1 MTLPLELR
9 NFKIIIVIFSNKC
22 VHIIAQDIPF
32 MIGSI
37 GSRLPVS
44 HVNIVFIPG
53 NLFFSWIS
61 HAELHAQS
69 TEESDRWR
77 NIA

>member
-1 MTLPLELR
+1 MCTHNSTGYP
-9 NFKIIIVIFSNKC
+9 FYDIVI
-22 VHIIAQDIPF
+22 D
-32 MIGSI
+32 SI

-44 HVNIVFIPG
+44 HVNIFFIPG
-53 NLFFSWIS
+53 TLFFSWIS

-77 NIA
+77 NIVQLQEVFIIPPKWH